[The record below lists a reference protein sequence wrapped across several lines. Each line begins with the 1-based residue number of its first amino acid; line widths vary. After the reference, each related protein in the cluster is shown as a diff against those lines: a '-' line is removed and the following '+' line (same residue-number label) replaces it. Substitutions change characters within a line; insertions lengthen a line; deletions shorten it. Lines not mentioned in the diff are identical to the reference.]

1 MIEKIII
8 PTILFQVL
16 SPGVFTPMKT
26 SVHNVILNAL
36 IFVSAYWVIA
46 SRILG
51 LTLTKADLIVPAV
64 LFILLTPGLLLTIP
78 PGSEGVFISGQTS
91 IVAVVTHA
99 VIFALIFAFL
109 RRQFPKVY

>member
-26 SVHNVILNAL
+26 SVQNVVMNAL
-36 IFVSAYWVIA
+36 IFVSVYWVIA

-64 LFILLTPGLLLTIP
+64 LFILLSPGLLLTIP
-78 PGSEGVFISGQTS
+78 PGSGGIFMSGQTS

-99 VIFALIFAFL
+99 IVFALIFALL
-109 RRQFPKVY
+109 RNTFKSVY